1 MFVHWEMW
9 PSITPLFDL
18 TDEEETE
25 ANVAA
30 SDSEEG
36 GEERAQ
42 PVVEEEEEGE
52 RGCNMKKVA
61 SGAQVGARYEASRN
75 EATMRRALSDLALSG
90 QQKKG
95 LVFVRL
101 PL

>member
-42 PVVEEEEEGE
+42 PPVVEEEEEGE
-52 RGCNMKKVA
+52 RGCNIKKVA

-75 EATMRRALSDLALSG
+75 EATMRRALSDLAL
-90 QQKKG
+90 
-95 LVFVRL
+95 
-101 PL
+101 

>member
-1 MFVHWEMW
+1 VFVHWDMW
-9 PSITPLFDL
+9 QSITPLFDL

-30 SDSEEG
+30 SDSEER

-42 PVVEEEEEGE
+42 PPVVEEEEEEGE
-52 RGCNMKKVA
+52 RGCDIKKLA
-61 SGAQVGARYEASRN
+61 SGAQVGA
-75 EATMRRALSDLALSG
+75 MRLAEMR
-90 QQKKG
+90 KF

-101 PL
+101 PF